1 MIHSRFFQFIF
12 ISLFVT
18 CLTFCASEKENRLVR
33 PNILFIMSDDH
44 AYQAISSYTDNLIQT
59 PNIDRIASEGM
70 IFQKAFVTNSICAP
84 SRAVLL
90 TGKHSY
96 ANGVLDNA
104 LPFDGSQDTFIKHL
118 SEAGYETAI
127 IGKWHLKSRPEG
139 FSYYNILR
147 DQGEY
152 YNPFFIS
159 GEDTTQLDGYVTDLT
174 TDLALTWLRDRND
187 EKPFCLLLHH
197 KAPHRNWMPNL
208 KHLDLFTDRDFPVPD
223 TYFDDYSTRSAAA
236 HEQEMEIATDMMDA
250 WDFKI
255 KPGDPDPDNWTEK
268 GYAWHYGKLMTD
280 AQKKIWDA
288 HYDPLNEAYKNAN
301 MNDRQRAIWKY
312 QRYIK
317 DYLRCIVSVDE
328 NVGRVLDELDVLG
341 LSDNTLVVYTSDQG
355 FYLGEH
361 GWFDKRFMYEES
373 LRTPL
378 LMRFPGRIEP
388 GTANENLVQNLD
400 FAATFLDVAGIEA
413 GFGQGRS
420 LVPLF
425 SQNHLSGWRDYIY
438 YHYFEYPGAHMV
450 KRHYGIRTDQYKLI
464 HFYNDIDA
472 WEFYD
477 LEKDPSE
484 LNNVIEDPAYQDI
497 IQSLRE
503 TIEQDT
509 YYQEDTFEFKTK

>member
-1 MIHSRFFQFIF
+1 MIYHRFFLWIH
-12 ISLFVT
+12 ISLIASF
-18 CLTFCASEKENRLVR
+18 LTFCSPEKDTRQDH

-44 AYQAISSYTDNLIQT
+44 AYQAISAYTDKLMQT
-59 PNIDRIASEGM
+59 PNIDRISREGM
-70 IFQKAFVTNSICAP
+70 LFQNAFVTNSICAP

-104 LPFDGSQDTFIKHL
+104 SRFDGSQDIFIKHL
-118 SEAGYETAI
+118 DEAGYETAI
-127 IGKWHLKSRPEG
+127 IGKWHLKTRPEG

-152 YNPFFIS
+152 YNPFFITQ
-159 GEDTTQLDGYVTDLT
+159 EDTTQLEGYVTDLT
-174 TDLALTWLRDRND
+174 TDLALNWLRDRD
-187 EKPFCLLLHH
+187 DDKPFCLLLHH

-208 KHLDLFTDRDFPVPD
+208 KHLDLFNDMDFPIPD

-236 HEQEMEIATDMMDA
+236 REQEMEIANDMKEA

-255 KPGDPDPDNWTEK
+255 KPRDPDPDNWEETN
-268 GYAWHYGKLMTD
+268 YARHYAKLMTD
-280 AQKKIWDA
+280 DQKKVWDA
-288 HYDPLNEAYKNAN
+288 HYDPLNEAYLSAE
-301 MNDRQRAIWKY
+301 MDDRERAIWKY

-328 NVGRVLDELDVLG
+328 NIGRVLDELDDQG
-341 LSDNTLVVYTSDQG
+341 LTGNTLVVYTSDQG

-378 LMRFPGRIEP
+378 LMRFPERIDP
-388 GTANENLVQNLD
+388 GAVNENLVQNLD
-400 FAATFLDVAGIEA
+400 FASTFMDVAGIA
-413 GFGQGRS
+413 SDFGHGKS

-425 SQNHLSGWRDYIY
+425 SQKNLPGWRDYIY
-438 YHYFEYPGAHMV
+438 YHYFEYPAEHKV
-450 KRHYGIRTDQYKLI
+450 KRHYGIRTDRYKLI
-464 HFYNDIDA
+464 HFYYDIDA

-477 LEKDPSE
+477 LQKDPSE
-484 LNNVIEDPAYQDI
+484 INNVIEDPAYQDI

-503 TIEQDT
+503 TLEKDT
-509 YYQEDTFEFKTK
+509 YYQEDNFEFKTK